1 MKTLV
6 IIPAHNEEES
16 IVKTIDSLKEVIQES
31 EHFIDYIVVN
41 DGSKDST
48 EAVLIENNIH
58 HLTHIVNKGVGAGI
72 KSGILYAIKH
82 DFDYV
87 TQFDA
92 DGQHNA
98 EFIPYLIENMQ
109 KGYDVSIGSRFLDS
123 KKPWSLRML
132 GSKILSN
139 LIYVKVGFKQK
150 ITDPTSGQRMMSRNV
165 MQEYLRD
172 AAASEPAFAVKYIR
186 KGFKVGEIKVEMN
199 EREAGVSHFNMV
211 NSVYFMLEQTLAIVF
226 GY

>member
-16 IVKTIDSLKEVIQES
+16 ILKTINSLKREIEKS
-31 EHFIDYIVVN
+31 EYLIDYIVIN
-41 DGSKDST
+41 DGSKDNT
-48 EAVLIENNIH
+48 ENVLIDNKIN

-72 KSGILYAIKH
+72 KSGMLYALEN
-82 DFDYV
+82 DYTYV

-92 DGQHNA
+92 DGQHIA
-98 EFIPYLIENMQ
+98 EFIPGLIENMQ
-109 KGYDVSIGSRFLDS
+109 LGYDVSIGSRFLGD

-139 LIYVKVGFKQK
+139 LIWIKVGFKQK
-150 ITDPTSGQRMMSRNV
+150 ITDPTSGQRMMNQSI
-165 MQEYLRD
+165 MHQYILD
-172 AAASEPAFAVKYIR
+172 AAASEPAFAVKYIK
-186 KGFKVGEIKVEMN
+186 KGYKVGEIKVDMN
-199 EREAGVSHFNMV
+199 EREEGESHFNIT
-211 NSVYFMLEQTLAIVF
+211 NSIFFMLEQTMAIVF